1 LTDFFFFTEAR
12 AELQRRAG
20 GPIVQNVDQTYDL
33 LPAEKAYLAGIGLPT
48 PVVDAWLAQMNAR
61 PKIEAKQSAR
71 NYVRNNTDFNGKIKN
86 PILSVHTIID
96 PLLVVANES
105 AYAETNAAAGKQD
118 LLFQTFTTGVG
129 HCNLTGPQILTSIG
143 AIDAWVRTGV
153 RPTAASFPAP
163 LGFNS
168 AFVPPPF

>member
-1 LTDFFFFTEAR
+1 M
-12 AELQRRAG
+12 
-20 GPIVQNVDQTYDL
+20 
-33 LPAEKAYLAGIGLPT
+33 AYLAGIGLPS

-61 PKIEAKQSAR
+61 RNITAQESAR

-86 PILSVHTIID
+86 PILTVHTIID

-105 AYAETNAAAGKQD
+105 AYAELNASAGREE

-143 AIDAWVRTGV
+143 AIDLWVRTGV
-153 RPTAASFPAP
+153 RPTAAQFPAP
-163 LGFNS
+163 LGFNN